1 MPTSNLSACSGPTS
15 TTLPRISSP
24 DLALRAVSN
33 WPGATFSTTRISAV
47 RIDHGSAGF
56 LREPLP
62 IQAVAAD
69 NSLHREHDALAAALL
84 HVLMLADRSGTQRYL
99 LVTIFA
105 GMRRSLLDYSW
116 EQFGSQR
123 AKKGRQDERNSRIPK
138 TKQTMQVGRPPEAR
152 SFFGNA
158 SRACD
163 PSNFRQQ

>member
-99 LVTIFA
+99 LVTIPI
-105 GMRRSLLDYSW
+105 GMCRGFLDCS
-116 EQFGSQR
+116 
-123 AKKGRQDERNSRIPK
+123 
-138 TKQTMQVGRPPEAR
+138 
-152 SFFGNA
+152 
-158 SRACD
+158 
-163 PSNFRQQ
+163 